1 MYSVLLLATPLTI
14 YSAVAS
20 EWQCHRALVNKMAA
34 AAVCILEVS
43 EKTVLIV
50 NVLND

>member
-14 YSAVAS
+14 YSAADT
-20 EWQCHRALVNKMAA
+20 EWQCQCALVNKMAA

-43 EKTVLIV
+43 VF
-50 NVLND
+50 ND